1 MTTLPLT
8 VLYLHTAFTHPA
20 PLFQTV
26 QQPQLSYAMLPHTV
40 DLANANE
47 ECGHDQHT
55 TGMPGW

>member
-26 QQPQLSYAMLPHTV
+26 QQPQLSYAMPPRTV
-40 DLANANE
+40 DLVNAN
-47 ECGHDQHT
+47 ECGHDQRT
-55 TGMPGW
+55 TGTPGR